1 MSLSPQYELYAS
13 NVMKWIH
20 VRWSHSWATAS
31 KKLPPSFST
40 PEATCS
46 EWLTVFVSYWQLQ
59 DWVQTGHIWCTSG
72 GLWGASCHIWQNV
85 KWICRLSPP
94 YLSCHSLE
102 WRGEDSRWSHRRSLY
117 RREQSCWWA
126 SSQRPTTEIADESYN
141 NIKCVFRQVRRKCT
155 PLLVSC
161 TYTSSSSELL
171 SEVMSYCTP
180 PIIKS
185 VVQHEYWESERS
197 WGIQLYL
204 QFPTQ
209 YALQTCIRAFRLHTA
224 QQVSQESLISF
235 HMT

>member
-1 MSLSPQYELYAS
+1 MSADHTAEPQPVKSDLLASVHLKQHAQSDSPCLFLTDSSKTEYKHRTHLMYI
-13 NVMKWIH
+13 WRT
-20 VRWSHSWATAS
+20 VRS
-31 KKLPPSFST
+31 KLPH
-40 PEATCS
+40 
-46 EWLTVFVSYWQLQ
+46 LTKREVDF
-59 DWVQTGHIWCTSG
+59 
-72 GLWGASCHIWQNV
+72 
-85 KWICRLSPP
+85 ICRLSPP

-126 SSQRPTTEIADESYN
+126 SSQRPITEIADERYN
-141 NIKCVFRQVRRKCT
+141 DIKCMFRQVRRRCT

-185 VVQHEYWESERS
+185 VVQHESWESERS
-197 WGIQLYL
+197 GGIQLYL